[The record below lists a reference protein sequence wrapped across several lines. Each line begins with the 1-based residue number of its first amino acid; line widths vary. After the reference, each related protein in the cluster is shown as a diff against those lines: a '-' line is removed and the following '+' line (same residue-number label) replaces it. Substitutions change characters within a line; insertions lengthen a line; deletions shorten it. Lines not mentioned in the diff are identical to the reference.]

1 MTISIPEENAAVRA
15 MAAGQ
20 QPKPSRKARTRAPG
34 ARVAP
39 DKGTTAKK
47 GQSARKAPKSRKEKR
62 TAPGGSKKAAVL
74 ALIQRPKGATL
85 AELMHATGWQPHS
98 VRGFLSGTLRKKM
111 NLKVGSVK
119 REDGERVY
127 SIIP

>member
-1 MTISIPEENAAVRA
+1 MTISIPEENAAARA
-15 MAAGQ
+15 TAAGHE
-20 QPKPSRKARTRAPG
+20 PKPARKARARAPR
-34 ARVAP
+34 ARVATG
-39 DKGTTAKK
+39 KGTTAKK
-47 GQSARKAPKSRKEKR
+47 ASPPRKAPKSRKEKR

-85 AELMHATGWQPHS
+85 AELMQATAWQAHS

-119 REDGERVY
+119 REDGEWVY